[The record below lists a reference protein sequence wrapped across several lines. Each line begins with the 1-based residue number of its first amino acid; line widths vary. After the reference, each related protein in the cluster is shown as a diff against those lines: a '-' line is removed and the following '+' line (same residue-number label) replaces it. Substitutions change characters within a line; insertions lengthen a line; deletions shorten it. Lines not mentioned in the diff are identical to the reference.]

1 MPRTNSRSVSIASD
15 SGKTVLSK
23 GQKAFN
29 ALIKQI
35 EKRRK
40 RLSAWEHVMPA
51 FQKRYVD
58 ELLPLERAWT
68 ELRTTMTFRLDEAS
82 ERKGLTKA
90 EQRTIST
97 LIANLAGDLLDAN
110 ADARLKA
117 IYNRHGG
124 TDYDVEM
131 AAEFATMK
139 AELEAMLGIELDDDL
154 DMSAHD
160 EVLQHV
166 RAKLEQ
172 ERARDEANKRARE
185 ARRAE
190 RQKSAKQL
198 AKESQ
203 QQAEQVELSQS
214 IRDVYRKLAS
224 ALHPDREPDPL
235 ERERK
240 TSLMQRVN
248 QAYDRNDLL
257 KLLELQLELEH
268 IDQHAINQISEDR
281 LKHYNKI
288 LKEQVAEL
296 DQEIRHV
303 ESHLRF
309 AYGLSP
315 YVEVSPD
322 TVLLNLAREIIRR
335 EQDIRGLKEEMPL
348 FDDLGSLK
356 RWLKELKRQ
365 QSAFPVDE
373 MPF

>member
-110 ADARLKA
+110 ADAQLKA

>member
-68 ELRTTMTFRLDEAS
+68 ELRTTMAFRLDEAS
-82 ERKGLTKA
+82 GRKGLTKA

-97 LIANLAGDLLDAN
+97 LIASLAGDLLDGN
-110 ADARLKA
+110 DDAQLKA

-124 TDYDVEM
+124 TDYDVEI

-139 AELEAMLGIELDDDL
+139 AELEAMLGVELDDDL

-166 RAKLEQ
+166 QAKLEQ
-172 ERARDEANKRARE
+172 QRARDEANKRARE

-248 QAYDRNDLL
+248 LAYDRNDLL

-315 YVEVSPD
+315 YIEVSPD
-322 TVLLNLAREIIRR
+322 TALLNLAREIIRR
-335 EQDIRGLKEEMPL
+335 EQGIRDLKEEMPL

>member
-348 FDDLGSLK
+348 FEDLGSLK

>member
-15 SGKTVLSK
+15 SGKAVLSK

-68 ELRTTMTFRLDEAS
+68 ELRTTMAFRLDEAS
-82 ERKGLTKA
+82 SRKGLTKA

-97 LIANLAGDLLDAN
+97 LIASLAGDLLDGN
-110 ADARLKA
+110 DDARLKA

-124 TDYDVEM
+124 TNYDVEI

-139 AELEAMLGIELDDDL
+139 AELEAMLGVELDDDL

-172 ERARDEANKRARE
+172 QQAREEANRRARE

-240 TSLMQRVN
+240 TALMQRVN
-248 QAYDRNDLL
+248 QAYDKNDLL

-322 TVLLNLAREIIRR
+322 TVLLNLAREIVRR
-335 EQDIRGLKEEMPL
+335 EQGIRDLKEEMPL

-365 QSAFPVDE
+365 QSAFATDTLPY
-373 MPF
+373 

>member
-1 MPRTNSRSVSIASD
+1 MPRTNSRSVSIAPG

-40 RLSAWEHVMPA
+40 RLSAWEHVIPA

-68 ELRTTMTFRLDEAS
+68 ELRTTMAFRLDEAS
-82 ERKGLTKA
+82 GRKGLTKA

-97 LIANLAGDLLDAN
+97 LLASLAGDLLDAN
-110 ADARLKA
+110 DDAQLKA

-124 TDYDVEM
+124 TDYDAEV

-139 AELEAMLGIELDDDL
+139 AELEAMLGVELDDDL

-172 ERARDEANKRARE
+172 QQAREEANRRARE

-190 RQKSAKQL
+190 RQKTAKQL

-303 ESHLRF
+303 ESHLRLT
-309 AYGLSP
+309 YGLSP

-322 TVLLNLAREIIRR
+322 TVLVILAREIVGR
-335 EQDIRGLKEEMPL
+335 EQDIRNLKEEMPL
-348 FDDLGSLK
+348 FDDVGSLK
-356 RWLKELKRQ
+356 RWLKEMKRQ
-365 QSAFPVDE
+365 QSAFPLDE

>member
-1 MPRTNSRSVSIASD
+1 MPRANNRSVSIAPNA
-15 SGKTVLSK
+15 GKTVLSK

-40 RLSAWEHVMPA
+40 YLSAWEQVMPA

-68 ELRTTMTFRLDEAS
+68 DLRTTMVFGLDEAS
-82 ERKGLTKA
+82 GRKGLTKA
-90 EQRTIST
+90 EQRMIST
-97 LIANLAGDLLDAN
+97 LIASIAADLIDSN
-110 ADARLKA
+110 ADAQLKA
-117 IYNRHGG
+117 VYNRHGG
-124 TDYDVEM
+124 TDYDAEV
-131 AAEFATMK
+131 AAEYATMK
-139 AELEAMLGIELDDDL
+139 AELEAMLGVELDDDL

-166 RAKLEQ
+166 QAKLEQ
-172 ERARDEANKRARE
+172 QRAREEANQRARE
-185 ARRAE
+185 ARRAK

-248 QAYDRNDLL
+248 QAYDKNDLL

-268 IDQHAINQISEDR
+268 IDQHMINQISEDR

-296 DQEIRHV
+296 DQEILYV
-303 ESHLRF
+303 ESNFRH
-309 AYGLSP
+309 AYGFSP
-315 YVEVSPD
+315 RAGLSPD
-322 TVLLNLAREIIRR
+322 TVLLNLAREIVGL
-335 EQDIRGLKEEMPL
+335 EQDILNLKEEMPL
-348 FDDLGSLK
+348 FNDVGSLK

-365 QSAFPVDE
+365 QSAFAIDDVS
-373 MPF
+373 F

>member
-139 AELEAMLGIELDDDL
+139 AELEAMLGVELDDDL

>member
-1 MPRTNSRSVSIASD
+1 MPRANNRSVSIAPN

-40 RLSAWEHVMPA
+40 CLSAWEQVMPA

-68 ELRTTMTFRLDEAS
+68 DLRTKMVFGLDEAS
-82 ERKGLTKA
+82 GRKGLTKA
-90 EQRTIST
+90 EQRMIST
-97 LIANLAGDLLDAN
+97 LIASIAGDLIDGN
-110 ADARLKA
+110 ADAQLKA
-117 IYNRHGG
+117 VYNRHGG
-124 TDYDVEM
+124 TDYDTEVATEY
-131 AAEFATMK
+131 ATMK
-139 AELEAMLGIELDDDL
+139 AELEAMLGVELDDDL

-166 RAKLEQ
+166 HAKLEQ
-172 ERARDEANKRARE
+172 QRARDEANQRARE
-185 ARRAE
+185 ARRAK

-248 QAYDRNDLL
+248 QAYDKNDLL

-296 DQEIRHV
+296 DQEILHV
-303 ESHLRF
+303 ESNFRH
-309 AYGLSP
+309 AYGFSP
-315 YVEVSPD
+315 YVGVSPD
-322 TVLLNLAREIIRR
+322 TVLLNLAREIVGLQ
-335 EQDIRGLKEEMPL
+335 QDIRNLKEEMPL
-348 FDDLGSLK
+348 FNDVGSLK
-356 RWLKELKRQ
+356 LWLKELKRQ
-365 QSAFPVDE
+365 QSAFAVDD
-373 MPF
+373 FSF

>member
-1 MPRTNSRSVSIASD
+1 MPRTNSRSVSIASG

-68 ELRTTMTFRLDEAS
+68 DLRTTMALRLDEAS
-82 ERKGLTKA
+82 GRKGLTKA
-90 EQRTIST
+90 EQRTISA
-97 LIANLAGDLLDAN
+97 LIASLAGDLLDGN

-117 IYNRHGG
+117 IYNRHAG
-124 TDYDVEM
+124 TDYDVEVT
-131 AAEFATMK
+131 AEFATMK
-139 AELEAMLGIELDDDL
+139 AELEAMLGVELDDDL

-172 ERARDEANKRARE
+172 QQAREEASKRARE

-240 TSLMQRVN
+240 TALMQRVN
-248 QAYDRNDLL
+248 QAYDKHDLL

-322 TVLLNLAREIIRR
+322 TVLLILAREIVGR
-335 EQDIRGLKEEMPL
+335 EQDIRNLKEEMPL
-348 FDDLGSLK
+348 FDDVGSLK

-365 QSAFPVDE
+365 QSAFAPDAL
-373 MPF
+373 PY

>member
-110 ADARLKA
+110 ADAQLKA

-365 QSAFPVDE
+365 QSDFPVDG

>member
-1 MPRTNSRSVSIASD
+1 MPRTNSRSVSIASG

-68 ELRTTMTFRLDEAS
+68 DLRTTMAFRLDEAS
-82 ERKGLTKA
+82 GRKGLTKA

-97 LIANLAGDLLDAN
+97 LIASLAGDLLDGN
-110 ADARLKA
+110 ADAQLKA
-117 IYNRHGG
+117 IYNRHAG
-124 TDYDVEM
+124 TDYDVEVT
-131 AAEFATMK
+131 AEFATMK
-139 AELEAMLGIELDDDL
+139 AELEAMLGVELDDDL

-172 ERARDEANKRARE
+172 QQAREEASKRARE

-240 TSLMQRVN
+240 TALMQRVN
-248 QAYDRNDLL
+248 QAYDKHDLL

-322 TVLLNLAREIIRR
+322 TVLLILAREIVGR
-335 EQDIRGLKEEMPL
+335 EQDIRNLKEEMPL
-348 FDDLGSLK
+348 FDDVGSLK

-365 QSAFPVDE
+365 QSAFAPDAL
-373 MPF
+373 PY

>member
-97 LIANLAGDLLDAN
+97 LIASLAGDLLDAN

>member
-1 MPRTNSRSVSIASD
+1 MPCTNSRPVSIASG

-68 ELRTTMTFRLDEAS
+68 DLRTTMAFRLDEAS
-82 ERKGLTKA
+82 SRKGLTKA

-97 LIANLAGDLLDAN
+97 LIASLAGDLLDGN
-110 ADARLKA
+110 ADAQLKA

-139 AELEAMLGIELDDDL
+139 AELEAMLGVELDDDL
-154 DMSAHD
+154 DMRAHD

-172 ERARDEANKRARE
+172 QQAREEANKRARE

-240 TSLMQRVN
+240 TALMQRVN
-248 QAYDRNDLL
+248 QAYDKNDLL

-322 TVLLNLAREIIRR
+322 TVLLNLAREIVGR
-335 EQDIRGLKEEMPL
+335 EQDIRNLKEEMPL
-348 FDDLGSLK
+348 FDDVGSLK
-356 RWLKELKRQ
+356 RWLKDLKRQ
-365 QSAFPVDE
+365 QSAFATDALPY
-373 MPF
+373 

>member
-1 MPRTNSRSVSIASD
+1 MPRTNSRSVSIAPD

-68 ELRTTMTFRLDEAS
+68 ELRTTMAFRLDEAS
-82 ERKGLTKA
+82 GRKGLTKA
-90 EQRTIST
+90 EQRTLST
-97 LIANLAGDLLDAN
+97 LLASLAGDLLDAN
-110 ADARLKA
+110 DDAQLKA
-117 IYNRHGG
+117 IYNRHRG
-124 TDYDVEM
+124 TDYDDEV
-131 AAEFATMK
+131 AAGFATMK
-139 AELEAMLGIELDDDL
+139 AELEAMLGVELDDDL

-172 ERARDEANKRARE
+172 QQARDEANKRARE

-203 QQAEQVELSQS
+203 QQAEQVALSQS

-268 IDQHAINQISEDR
+268 IDQHAINHISEDR

-315 YVEVSPD
+315 YADVSPD
-322 TVLLNLAREIIRR
+322 TVLLDLAREIIER
-335 EQDIRGLKEEMPL
+335 EQDIRDLKQEMPL
-348 FDDLGSLK
+348 FDDVGSLK

-365 QSAFPVDE
+365 QSAFPLDE

>member
-117 IYNRHGG
+117 VYNRHGG

-348 FDDLGSLK
+348 FEDLGSLK

>member
-356 RWLKELKRQ
+356 RWLKALKRQ

>member
-1 MPRTNSRSVSIASD
+1 MPRTNSRSVSIAPG

-68 ELRTTMTFRLDEAS
+68 ELRTTMAFRLDEAS
-82 ERKGLTKA
+82 GRKGLTKA

-97 LIANLAGDLLDAN
+97 LLASLAGDLLDGN
-110 ADARLKA
+110 ADAQLKA

-124 TDYDVEM
+124 TDYDAEV

-139 AELEAMLGIELDDDL
+139 AELEAMLGVELDDDL

-172 ERARDEANKRARE
+172 QQAREEANRRARE

-190 RQKSAKQL
+190 RQKTAKQL

-303 ESHLRF
+303 QSHLRLT
-309 AYGLSP
+309 YGLSP

-322 TVLLNLAREIIRR
+322 TVLVILAREIVGR
-335 EQDIRGLKEEMPL
+335 EQDIRNLKEEMPL
-348 FDDLGSLK
+348 FDDVGSLK
-356 RWLKELKRQ
+356 RWLKEMKRQ
-365 QSAFPVDE
+365 QSAFPLDE

>member
-1 MPRTNSRSVSIASD
+1 MPRTNSRSVSIAPD

-40 RLSAWEHVMPA
+40 RLSAWEHVIPA

-68 ELRTTMTFRLDEAS
+68 DLRTTMAFRLDEAS
-82 ERKGLTKA
+82 GRKGLTKA

-97 LIANLAGDLLDAN
+97 LIASLAGDLLDAN
-110 ADARLKA
+110 ADAQLKA

-124 TDYDVEM
+124 TDYDVEI

-139 AELEAMLGIELDDDL
+139 AELEAMLGVELDDDL

-172 ERARDEANKRARE
+172 QQARDEANRRARE

-190 RQKSAKQL
+190 RQKTAKQL

-203 QQAEQVELSQS
+203 QQAEQVALSQS

-303 ESHLRF
+303 ESHLRLT
-309 AYGLSP
+309 YGLSP

-322 TVLLNLAREIIRR
+322 TVLVILAREIVGR
-335 EQDIRGLKEEMPL
+335 EQDIRNLKEEMPL
-348 FDDLGSLK
+348 FDDVGSLK
-356 RWLKELKRQ
+356 RWLKEMKRQ
-365 QSAFPVDE
+365 QSAFPLDE

>member
-1 MPRTNSRSVSIASD
+1 MPRTNSRSVSIAPG

-68 ELRTTMTFRLDEAS
+68 ELRTTMAFRLDEAS
-82 ERKGLTKA
+82 GRKGLTKA
-90 EQRTIST
+90 EQRTLST
-97 LIANLAGDLLDAN
+97 LLSSLAGDLLDAN
-110 ADARLKA
+110 DDAQLKA
-117 IYNRHGG
+117 IYNRHRG
-124 TDYDVEM
+124 TDYDDEI
-131 AAEFATMK
+131 AAGFATMK
-139 AELEAMLGIELDDDL
+139 AELEAMLGVELDDDL

-172 ERARDEANKRARE
+172 QQARDEANKRARE

-190 RQKSAKQL
+190 RQKTAKQL

-203 QQAEQVELSQS
+203 QQAEQVALSQS

-268 IDQHAINQISEDR
+268 IDQHTINQISEDR

-322 TVLLNLAREIIRR
+322 TVLVILAREIVGR
-335 EQDIRGLKEEMPL
+335 EQDIRNLKEEMPL
-348 FDDLGSLK
+348 FDDVGSLK

-365 QSAFPVDE
+365 QSAFPLDE

>member
-68 ELRTTMTFRLDEAS
+68 ELRTTMAFRLDEAS
-82 ERKGLTKA
+82 GRKGLTKA

-97 LIANLAGDLLDAN
+97 LIASLAGDLLDGN
-110 ADARLKA
+110 DDAQLKA

-124 TDYDVEM
+124 TDYDVEI

-139 AELEAMLGIELDDDL
+139 AELEAMLGVELDDDL

-166 RAKLEQ
+166 QAKLEQ
-172 ERARDEANKRARE
+172 QRARDEANKRARE

-315 YVEVSPD
+315 YIEVSPD
-322 TVLLNLAREIIRR
+322 TALLNLAREIIRR
-335 EQDIRGLKEEMPL
+335 EQGIRDLKEEMPL

>member
-322 TVLLNLAREIIRR
+322 TVLINLAREIIRR

-356 RWLKELKRQ
+356 RWLKALKRQ

>member
-1 MPRTNSRSVSIASD
+1 MPRTNSRSVSIAPG

-68 ELRTTMTFRLDEAS
+68 ELRTTMAFRLDEAS
-82 ERKGLTKA
+82 GRKGLTKA
-90 EQRTIST
+90 EQRTLSS
-97 LIANLAGDLLDAN
+97 LIASLAGDLLDAN
-110 ADARLKA
+110 DDAQLKA
-117 IYNRHGG
+117 IYNRHRG
-124 TDYDVEM
+124 TDYDDEI

-139 AELEAMLGIELDDDL
+139 AELEAMLGVELDDDL

-172 ERARDEANKRARE
+172 QQARDEANRRARE

-190 RQKSAKQL
+190 RQKTAKQL

-203 QQAEQVELSQS
+203 QQAEQVALSQS

-303 ESHLRF
+303 ESHLRLT
-309 AYGLSP
+309 YGLSP

-322 TVLLNLAREIIRR
+322 TVLLDLAREIVGR
-335 EQDIRGLKEEMPL
+335 EQDIRNLKEEMPL
-348 FDDLGSLK
+348 FDDVGSLK
-356 RWLKELKRQ
+356 RWLKEMKRQ
-365 QSAFPVDE
+365 QSAFPLDE

>member
-1 MPRTNSRSVSIASD
+1 MPRTNSRSVSIASG

-68 ELRTTMTFRLDEAS
+68 ELRTTMAFRLDEAS
-82 ERKGLTKA
+82 SRKGLTKA

-97 LIANLAGDLLDAN
+97 LIASLAGDLLDGN
-110 ADARLKA
+110 DDARLKA

-124 TDYDVEM
+124 TNYDVEI

-139 AELEAMLGIELDDDL
+139 AELEAMLGVELDDDL

-172 ERARDEANKRARE
+172 QQAREEANKRARE

-240 TSLMQRVN
+240 TALMQRVN
-248 QAYDRNDLL
+248 QAYDKHDLL

-296 DQEIRHV
+296 DQEILHV

-315 YVEVSPD
+315 YADVAPD
-322 TVLLNLAREIIRR
+322 TVLLSLAREIVGR
-335 EQDIRGLKEEMPL
+335 EQDIRNLKEEMPL
-348 FDDLGSLK
+348 FDDVGSLK
-356 RWLKELKRQ
+356 RWLKDLKRQ
-365 QSAFPVDE
+365 QSAFATDALPY
-373 MPF
+373 

>member
-139 AELEAMLGIELDDDL
+139 AELEAMLGVELDDDL

-203 QQAEQVELSQS
+203 QQAEQVKLSQS

>member
-40 RLSAWEHVMPA
+40 RLSAWEHVMPT

-97 LIANLAGDLLDAN
+97 LIASLAGDLLDAN

-356 RWLKELKRQ
+356 RWLKALKRQ

>member
-1 MPRTNSRSVSIASD
+1 MPRTNSRSVSIAPD
-15 SGKTVLSK
+15 SGKPVLSK

-68 ELRTTMTFRLDEAS
+68 ELRTTMAFRLDEAS
-82 ERKGLTKA
+82 GRKGLTKA

-97 LIANLAGDLLDAN
+97 LIASLAGDLLDGN
-110 ADARLKA
+110 ADAQLKA

-124 TDYDVEM
+124 TDYDVEI

-139 AELEAMLGIELDDDL
+139 AELEAMLGVELDDDL
-154 DMSAHD
+154 DLSAHD

-172 ERARDEANKRARE
+172 QQAREEANRRARE

-240 TSLMQRVN
+240 TALMQRVN
-248 QAYDRNDLL
+248 HAYDKNDLL

-322 TVLLNLAREIIRR
+322 TVLLNLAREIVGR
-335 EQDIRGLKEEMPL
+335 EQDIRHLKEEMPL
-348 FDDLGSLK
+348 FDDVGSLK

-365 QSAFPVDE
+365 QSAFATDA
-373 MPF
+373 MPY

>member
-1 MPRTNSRSVSIASD
+1 MPRTNSRSVSIASG

-68 ELRTTMTFRLDEAS
+68 ELRTTMAFRLDEAS
-82 ERKGLTKA
+82 SRKGLTKA

-97 LIANLAGDLLDAN
+97 LIASLAADLLDGN
-110 ADARLKA
+110 DDARLKA

-124 TDYDVEM
+124 TDYDAEI
-131 AAEFATMK
+131 AAEFVTMK
-139 AELEAMLGIELDDDL
+139 AELEAMLGVELDDDL

-172 ERARDEANKRARE
+172 QQAREEANKRARE

-240 TSLMQRVN
+240 TALMQRVN
-248 QAYDRNDLL
+248 QAYDKHDLL

-288 LKEQVAEL
+288 LKDQVAEL

-322 TVLLNLAREIIRR
+322 TVLLILAREIVRC
-335 EQDIRGLKEEMPL
+335 EQDIRDLKEEMPL

-356 RWLKELKRQ
+356 RWLKDLKRQ
-365 QSAFPVDE
+365 QSAFATDALPY
-373 MPF
+373 